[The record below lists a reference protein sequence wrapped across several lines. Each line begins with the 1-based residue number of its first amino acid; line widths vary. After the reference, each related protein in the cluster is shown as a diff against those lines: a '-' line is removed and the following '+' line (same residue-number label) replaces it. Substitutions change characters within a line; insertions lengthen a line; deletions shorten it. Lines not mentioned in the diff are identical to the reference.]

1 MYSFLVRVVLKNK
14 RLRTKLEIKGLR
26 IKLEIRDW
34 EQNQKAIVNKKILGK
49 SKFPMLL
56 IIQT

>member
-1 MYSFLVRVVLKNK
+1 MCSFEKQKIEDKIRN
-14 RLRTKLEIKGLR
+14 KGLR
-26 IKLEIRDW
+26 TKLEIRDW
-34 EQNQKAIVNKKILGK
+34 EQNQKAVVNKKILGK